1 MGFWDNILSKFGR
14 SRLMDI
20 TTEFNTNMPIY
31 PDSKNTTYLASFV
44 GNGNVFSV
52 INKITEPASRLKI
65 YQFDKNGDE
74 KPEGKALQ
82 LLNKPN
88 PFQSRAEF
96 LEAALTFYNI
106 FGNTYIAGEKADYGL
121 RAGKITRLDILPPQ
135 WTEIILGDYMN
146 PIMGYELTKGT
157 LRKYDFPEVM
167 HWKDFNPDF
176 QESGSH
182 LYGMSRL
189 RPLLQA
195 VTANQSAYDSMVSS
209 FQNMGAY
216 GLLTILGVKDND
228 GKFSDKPTTKEQ
240 LNKMLQEWR
249 SKWSGDSKR
258 GSVAITNKSAEWTPF
273 GLSVQDL
280 SILTSIPVSRGV
292 ISDAY
297 NVPDILFAGSEGR
310 TYDNFSEAK
319 KALWQDAIMPEVDNF
334 LEKLS
339 EWLMPLMGEEGDY
352 FAADYDEVAVLQ
364 DDMTKKID
372 WMVKAG
378 LTMNEIRDAI
388 GYEELNLPNMDVPLI
403 SMGYVRVDEIGVMPA
418 MDQTEDELKK
428 LGLKD
433 YRENNTK

>member
-1 MGFWDNILSKFGR
+1 
-14 SRLMDI
+14 MDI

-88 PFQSRAEF
+88 PFQSQSEF

-135 WTEIILGDYMN
+135 WVEIILGDYTN

-292 ISDAY
+292 IADAY

-339 EWLMPLMGEEGDY
+339 EWLMPQMGEEGDY

-418 MDQTEDELKK
+418 QDQTEDELKK

>member
-1 MGFWDNILSKFGR
+1 
-14 SRLMDI
+14 
-20 TTEFNTNMPIY
+20 
-31 PDSKNTTYLASFV
+31 
-44 GNGNVFSV
+44 
-52 INKITEPASRLKI
+52 
-65 YQFDKNGDE
+65 
-74 KPEGKALQ
+74 
-82 LLNKPN
+82 
-88 PFQSRAEF
+88 
-96 LEAALTFYNI
+96 
-106 FGNTYIAGEKADYGL
+106 
-121 RAGKITRLDILPPQ
+121 
-135 WTEIILGDYMN
+135 
-146 PIMGYELTKGT
+146 
-157 LRKYDFPEVM
+157 
-167 HWKDFNPDF
+167 
-176 QESGSH
+176 
-182 LYGMSRL
+182 
-189 RPLLQA
+189 
-195 VTANQSAYDSMVSS
+195 
-209 FQNMGAY
+209 MGAY

-249 SKWSGDSKR
+249 GKWSGDSKR

-292 ISDAY
+292 IADAY

-339 EWLMPLMGEEGDY
+339 EWLMPQMGEEGDY

-418 MDQTEDELKK
+418 QDQTEDELKK